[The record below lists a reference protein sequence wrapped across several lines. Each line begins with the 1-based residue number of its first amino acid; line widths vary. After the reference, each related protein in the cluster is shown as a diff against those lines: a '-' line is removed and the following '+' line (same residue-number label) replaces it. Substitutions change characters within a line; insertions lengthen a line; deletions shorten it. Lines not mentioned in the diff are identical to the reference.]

1 MRVQRSSRSLS
12 SGTDRSVRLA
22 SAVAKR
28 PDLLLCDEPTGAL
41 DYKTGVKVLEVI
53 ARVNQE
59 LGTST
64 AIITHNAPVAQMAQ
78 RVVSLHDGLIQS
90 EKRNDTPVSASEIRW

>member
-1 MRVQRSSRSLS
+1 M
-12 SGTDRSVRLA
+12 
-22 SAVAKR
+22 
-28 PDLLLCDEPTGAL
+28 LCDEPTGAL

-78 RVVSLHDGLIQS
+78 RVVSLHDG
-90 EKRNDTPVSASEIRW
+90 